1 VLAGLLS
8 LLMAVAPACAQ
19 TTGPGSSKTNGPRT
33 TKSKTVKKGK
43 AGAKS
48 KAPAGKATK
57 AARAARTARIKQ
69 AFVVSAE
76 LRPMAQQLAMLR
88 TPAAYAGVMK
98 YARSHTGEAA
108 AAAYLALGHAYLLDR
123 KFSDAEGCFYQA
135 RHVGDVLADYADFL
149 GAQANHEAGNESAA
163 ETLLHGFTG
172 RYPDSI
178 FNAQEPEL
186 EATVLL
192 AVGNPAGAQQVL
204 SLAAGSASTYRA
216 GFMLVQGQVLM
227 AEGQKQE
234 AERVFKRLL
243 LGHPLSGDAMV
254 ARSRLQALGA
264 EMSVAELRSLG
275 DAYYRAG
282 RFEDASEQYH
292 ALARMPGLDTM
303 IHDEFAVAA
312 AACDLKLKRL
322 TPAQVQGLA
331 DTHDDNGARRLYLL
345 MELARNRNDLQ
356 DQQRIVALMEANFP
370 RSSWLAEAL
379 YSSGNMYLLR
389 REYGSAT
396 EYYGYLA
403 AHFPES
409 NYAPAAHWRA
419 GWLNYRQGQFGEAER
434 LFDEQIRLYPSSKEA
449 VSALYWRGR
458 LYEMQ
463 DRKPANAAA
472 NYKTVVRAYQHYFYA
487 QMARERLAAL
497 GNTQMAAQP
506 QLDGFQPVAVPH
518 LDESFPTAS
527 PHLAKA
533 RLLANA
539 GLNDYIAQEI
549 AADPDSSS
557 WSGLAEAQIYASYG
571 EWYRAMRALK
581 KSLPYAASAPIKSIP
596 LVYWRILFPEAWWDI
611 IKAESAKNHLDPYMV
626 ASLIRQ
632 ESEFNPSAI
641 SRANAY
647 GLMQLLPS
655 VGKSMAREAG
665 ISHFETFQLLDPAT
679 NIRLGTLYLHK
690 TLEKFGGV
698 PEFALAAYNAGD
710 DRVADWRTAGPYHG
724 TDEFVESIP
733 FTETREYVEGIMRN
747 EEMYKEIDEYAGA
760 PGRRSMEASR

>member
-1 VLAGLLS
+1 
-8 LLMAVAPACAQ
+8 
-19 TTGPGSSKTNGPRT
+19 
-33 TKSKTVKKGK
+33 
-43 AGAKS
+43 
-48 KAPAGKATK
+48 
-57 AARAARTARIKQ
+57 
-69 AFVVSAE
+69 
-76 LRPMAQQLAMLR
+76 
-88 TPAAYAGVMK
+88 
-98 YARSHTGEAA
+98 
-108 AAAYLALGHAYLLDR
+108 
-123 KFSDAEGCFYQA
+123 
-135 RHVGDVLADYADFL
+135 
-149 GAQANHEAGNESAA
+149 
-163 ETLLHGFTG
+163 
-172 RYPDSI
+172 
-178 FNAQEPEL
+178 
-186 EATVLL
+186 
-192 AVGNPAGAQQVL
+192 
-204 SLAAGSASTYRA
+204 
-216 GFMLVQGQVLM
+216 
-227 AEGQKQE
+227 
-234 AERVFKRLL
+234 
-243 LGHPLSGDAMV
+243 
-254 ARSRLQALGA
+254 
-264 EMSVAELRSLG
+264 
-275 DAYYRAG
+275 
-282 RFEDASEQYH
+282 
-292 ALARMPGLDTM
+292 
-303 IHDEFAVAA
+303 
-312 AACDLKLKRL
+312 
-322 TPAQVQGLA
+322 VQGLA